1 MEETAPVQP
10 AEIKWYKSVSYEDAK
25 VFIKSNITSAARS
38 FIAIGYY
45 LKLVRDKEMYR
56 EDGHETIW
64 DFAKA
69 EYGISQST
77 ASRYMSMND
86 RFSKEGNSP
95 IIRDEYK
102 EFGKSQLQEMLSL
115 TDEQMERV
123 SPSDRVED
131 IRNMRKPKEIPYVHI
146 PGQVELTDFP
156 GVEPEDVAASVQTRE
171 EIASRQPEKQTYTIS
186 AADLL
191 PDPGQQKT
199 EESIA
204 ISQQEKP
211 IPEPRSEVPHEP
223 EKSGKCIH
231 RPEFNC
237 TMEEA
242 QKLIPGTGED
252 CGCKCCWECV
262 KHGNCEWECNSSER
276 CPAQEPQQPAAKEQ
290 QDEEICCEN
299 ENQEETAEAE
309 NEPSDVDLLRGMLE
323 KEKEFLDEMI
333 KVDKVEPLPPKL
345 LRKKKILVA
354 ALAGMLCNLEEPE
367 PEEPKQPALPVM
379 KNNDQRK
386 AWLRDYQSWGLWYTD
401 EHIGARYYKYDFENG
416 ARLIVEEYSNYNEFT
431 GKDYTSS
438 YLHLVGGPEPT
449 KHPMHGYGKWN
460 RHETYDRFPHSETEL
475 VEFLKEIQKCSD
487 AGAISTRRLM
497 RNI

>member
-1 MEETAPVQP
+1 MEELTTNMEGTAPVQP
-10 AEIKWYKSVSYEDAK
+10 EEIKWYKSVSYEDAK

-86 RFSKEGNSP
+86 RFSKDGNSP

-156 GVEPEDVAASVQTRE
+156 GVDPAEVAAAVQARE
-171 EIASRQPEKQTYTIS
+171 EMAAREPEKQTYTIS
-186 AADLL
+186 AEDLL
-191 PDPGQQKT
+191 PEPGQQKT

-211 IPEPRSEVPHEP
+211 IPEPRSEMSHEP

-231 RPEFNC
+231 RPEFDC
-237 TMEEA
+237 TLEEA
-242 QKLIPGTGED
+242 HKLTPGTGEN
-252 CGCKCCWECV
+252 CSQACCWDCVRRGDCKLECY
-262 KHGNCEWECNSSER
+262 SSKRRPEVVSEEHDGKS
-276 CPAQEPQQPAAKEQ
+276 ATEVQQKVEDAAKYPPKMAKPVAAYDKSILQNMIKLEQ
-290 QDEEICCEN
+290 DQLDMMGPFWIEKQPYHYTKHMMALEAYKMLHAAHEGEEN
-299 ENQEETAEAE
+299 E
-309 NEPSDVDLLRGMLE
+309 G
-323 KEKEFLDEMI
+323 
-333 KVDKVEPLPPKL
+333 KV
-345 LRKKKILVA
+345 
-354 ALAGMLCNLEEPE
+354 
-367 PEEPKQPALPVM
+367 
-379 KNNDQRK
+379 
-386 AWLRDYQSWGLWYTD
+386 
-401 EHIGARYYKYDFENG
+401 
-416 ARLIVEEYSNYNEFT
+416 
-431 GKDYTSS
+431 
-438 YLHLVGGPEPT
+438 VG
-449 KHPMHGYGKWN
+449 
-460 RHETYDRFPHSETEL
+460 
-475 VEFLKEIQKCSD
+475 
-487 AGAISTRRLM
+487 
-497 RNI
+497 